1 MSNLTEQYC
10 NQIETALKYYL
21 PKTGGLQERLIQS
34 MTYSLLDGG
43 KRIRPI
49 LVLEFN
55 RLCGGSQEAA
65 MPFACAVEM
74 VHTYSLIHDD
84 LPCMDNDDMRRGKPS
99 NHKVF
104 GEDMALLAGDALQAL
119 AFEVMLREESIAKSR
134 CSACGIRSGNLR

>member
-10 NQIETALKYYL
+10 NQIETALKHYL
-21 PKTGGLQERLIQS
+21 PQTGGLQERLVQS

-99 NHKVF
+99 NHKVY
-104 GEDMALLAGDALQAL
+104 GW
-119 AFEVMLREESIAKSR
+119 
-134 CSACGIRSGNLR
+134 RSTGSM

>member
-21 PKTGGLQERLIQS
+21 PKTGGLQERLVQS

-55 RLCGGSQEAA
+55 
-65 MPFACAVEM
+65 ACAAAVKK
-74 VHTYSLIHDD
+74 LQCR
-84 LPCMDNDDMRRGKPS
+84 LP
-99 NHKVF
+99 
-104 GEDMALLAGDALQAL
+104 AQ
-119 AFEVMLREESIAKSR
+119 
-134 CSACGIRSGNLR
+134 

>member
-65 MPFACAVEM
+65 MPFACASRNGT
-74 VHTYSLIHDD
+74 HLFFDS
-84 LPCMDNDDMRRGKPS
+84 RR
-99 NHKVF
+99 F
-104 GEDMALLAGDALQAL
+104 ALYG
-119 AFEVMLREESIAKSR
+119 
-134 CSACGIRSGNLR
+134 

>member
-55 RLCGGSQEAA
+55 RLCGRNGTHLFFDSRR
-65 MPFACAVEM
+65 FAL
-74 VHTYSLIHDD
+74 Y
-84 LPCMDNDDMRRGKPS
+84 G
-99 NHKVF
+99 
-104 GEDMALLAGDALQAL
+104 
-119 AFEVMLREESIAKSR
+119 
-134 CSACGIRSGNLR
+134 

>member
-119 AFEVMLREESIAKSR
+119 AFEVMLSEESIAKAGAQR
-134 CSACGIRSGNLR
+134 GIRSGNLR